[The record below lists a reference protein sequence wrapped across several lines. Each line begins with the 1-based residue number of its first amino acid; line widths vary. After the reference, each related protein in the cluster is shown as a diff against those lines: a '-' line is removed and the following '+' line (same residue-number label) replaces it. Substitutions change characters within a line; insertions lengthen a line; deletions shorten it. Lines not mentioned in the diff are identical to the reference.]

1 MTGMAAVAAI
11 VSALDLPARARVDAR
26 VPKKMLVEQGAPTT
40 ADKRAIQDGI
50 DEMQWLAALKPN
62 TIAIPAFSD
71 EIHDYSE
78 IAVIAA
84 AFRLDARAARLTE
97 LIHRAIPYPVLL
109 ITTGPGGVAVSVAP
123 KRAAQNEG
131 DKVVVERVVVA
142 GDIDPNAPPAAER
155 AFLDSLALERQPAR
169 DLSTVYDGW
178 LARIEALVA
187 ARLSGR
193 YEVKDESGLIDR
205 RRTALEEHARL
216 AREAAQLR
224 AQAARAKQISQRV
237 DRGLVAAPAVGRL
250 RGEDEGALIDRRPH
264 GRLKNMRGLPGKLA
278 PLRTQ
283 AVKGKT
289 D

>member
-1 MTGMAAVAAI
+1 MTGMAAIAAI
-11 VSALDLPARARVDAR
+11 VTALDLPPRARVDTR

-40 ADKRAIQDGI
+40 ADKRAIQDGV
-50 DEMQWLAALKPN
+50 DEIHWLAALKPN
-62 TIAIPAFSD
+62 TIAIPAFTD

-84 AFRLDARAARLTE
+84 TFRPDARATRLTE

-109 ITTGPGGVAVSVAP
+109 ITTGPSGVAVSVAP

-131 DKVVVERVVVA
+131 DKIVVERVVVA
-142 GDIDPNAPPAAER
+142 SDIDPATPPVAER
-155 AFLDSLALERQPAR
+155 AFMESIALKSQPAR

-193 YEVKDESGLIDR
+193 YEVKDESGPIDR
-205 RRTALEEHARL
+205 RRAALEEHARL

-237 DRGLVAAPAVGRL
+237 DLNQKIK
-250 RGEDEGALIDRRPH
+250 ALETAMDRNKKMML
-264 GRLKNMRGLPGKLA
+264 GDSA
-278 PLRTQ
+278 
-283 AVKGKT
+283 
-289 D
+289 